1 MARPLLKPTVDG
13 AAISCTTVRV
23 SPRRT
28 IATRNLAAAR
38 GALQIGVVG
47 TVATATLAAKS
58 PPRAHVRFLR
68 DAGLYS

>member
-28 IATRNLAAAR
+28 TATRNLAAAR
-38 GALQIGVVG
+38 GALQIGVV
-47 TVATATLAAKS
+47 ATATLAAKS
-58 PPRAHVRFLR
+58 LPRAHVRFLR